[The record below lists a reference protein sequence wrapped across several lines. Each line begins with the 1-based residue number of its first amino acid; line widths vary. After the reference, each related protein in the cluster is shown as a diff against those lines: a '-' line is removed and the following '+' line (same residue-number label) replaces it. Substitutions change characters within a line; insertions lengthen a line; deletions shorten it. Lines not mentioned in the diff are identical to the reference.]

1 VAEPYADLEL
11 AFRWVPEQDG
21 LDVGLRF
28 VLSDEA
34 VDNWVHLTELLKI
47 DLKELARRANDAD
60 AYAEALTR
68 MVFSRPDIADFYNA
82 SYGRAAERPVH
93 LRLNLDTPPAFHEVH
108 WELLRDP
115 TGEHPLATTDRV
127 LFSRYLSSPDF
138 RMVPWRTKQA
148 SRALVVIASPS
159 DLGTYRP
166 GGQRLAEVDVDL
178 ERRNAETALAGI
190 ETVYLAEPG
199 QATLANLV
207 SKLEKQVDILHLVC
221 HGAITGDV
229 PFIFLENP
237 DGTADIVDGRRLA
250 EMVFSLAHRPSLAML
265 SSCQSAGEGGVR
277 TTTDDGALAGLG
289 PRLAGAGIAAVT
301 AMQGNVTME
310 TAQLFARR
318 FFTELRRDGV
328 VDRAVATA
336 RRLARDR
343 DRSDWWVP
351 ALFSRVRSGHTYFQA
366 EFTKNGDTTWDEL
379 ETLQRTRRF
388 TPVLGPGMTDGI
400 LGSRQEIAQRWVD
413 RWQMSIVS
421 S

>member
-1 VAEPYADLEL
+1 MAEPYADLEL
-11 AFRWVPEQDG
+11 AFRWVPEQGG

-28 VLSDEA
+28 VLSDAA

-60 AYAEALTR
+60 AYAESLTR
-68 MVFSRPDIADFYNA
+68 MVFSRPDIADFYNG

-166 GGQRLAEVDVDL
+166 GGQRLAEV
-178 ERRNAETALAGI
+178 GI
-190 ETVYLAEPG
+190 ETVYLAGPG

-207 SKLEKQVDILHLVC
+207 TELEKQVDILHLVC
-221 HGAITGDV
+221 HGAVTGDV
-229 PFIFLENP
+229 PFIFLESP

-250 EMVFSLAHRPSLAML
+250 EMVFSLAS
-265 SSCQSAGEGGVR
+265 
-277 TTTDDGALAGLG
+277 G
-289 PRLAGAGIAAVT
+289 PAA
-301 AMQGNVTME
+301 
-310 TAQLFARR
+310 AR
-318 FFTELRRDGV
+318 
-328 VDRAVATA
+328 
-336 RRLARDR
+336 
-343 DRSDWWVP
+343 
-351 ALFSRVRSGHTYFQA
+351 
-366 EFTKNGDTTWDEL
+366 
-379 ETLQRTRRF
+379 
-388 TPVLGPGMTDGI
+388 
-400 LGSRQEIAQRWVD
+400 
-413 RWQMSIVS
+413 
-421 S
+421 